1 MTPDEQNMCDNFT
14 RTDTC
19 IDVSCWIVFLSGSD
33 VLISIVSTVV
43 SGLMAFSII
52 NVCHRCVVS
61 DKMPVLGTTS
71 GSCDVV

>member
-1 MTPDEQNMCDNFT
+1 MCDNFT

-19 IDVSCWIVFLSGSD
+19 IDVSCWIVVLSGSD
-33 VLISIVSTVV
+33 VPISVVSTVV

-52 NVCHRCVVS
+52 YVCHRCVVI
-61 DKMPVLGTTS
+61 DEIPVCGSTS